1 VEVPRTIFD
10 DCLAK
15 KFIEQAGP
23 EDSDGRGD
31 AGRTRVEIARA
42 VSQMTVTKEMHATIL
57 QAKGARWVIIG
68 LAGIAG
74 LASGL
79 LAKVTPWSATWP

>member
-1 VEVPRTIFD
+1 VEVQRTFFD

-23 EDSDGRGD
+23 EDSDGGD

-68 LAGIAG
+68 LASIAG

-79 LAKVTPWSATWP
+79 LAKATPWSATWS